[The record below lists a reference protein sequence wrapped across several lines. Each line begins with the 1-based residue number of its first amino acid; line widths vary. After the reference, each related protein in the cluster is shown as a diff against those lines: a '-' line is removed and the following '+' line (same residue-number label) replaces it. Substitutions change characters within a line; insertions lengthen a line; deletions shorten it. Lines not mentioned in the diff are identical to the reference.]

1 MLLKIQ
7 SVLISRLNMET
18 NLNKQNQTFL
28 LKKRQPE
35 TEEETRSMVYF
46 GVQPSGA
53 AGLKS
58 ESQNNAKYQ
67 LVG

>member
-35 TEEETRSMVYF
+35 TEEETHSMVYF
-46 GVQPSGA
+46 GVQRAGT

-58 ESQNNAKYQ
+58 ESQNNVKYQ

>member
-1 MLLKIQ
+1 
-7 SVLISRLNMET
+7 MET